1 MSNGPKVINS
11 INKAIDIL
19 ELLHADDDGFTV
31 SEISAALDLG
41 VSSTYHILNTM
52 KSRGF
57 IDQDKRTKRYSLGKG
72 IYSLCYQKTP
82 CRCHSEKRHILPSQ
96 QQSYTNRL

>member
-1 MSNGPKVINS
+1 M
-11 INKAIDIL
+11 

-52 KSRGF
+52 KIRGF
-57 IDQDKRTKRYSLGKG
+57 IDQDKRTKRYFLGKG
-72 IYSLCYQKTP
+72 IYSLCYQKNAKDHN
-82 CRCHSEKRHILPSQ
+82 RYRYALSQ
-96 QQSYTNRL
+96 AFNERTWRNQ